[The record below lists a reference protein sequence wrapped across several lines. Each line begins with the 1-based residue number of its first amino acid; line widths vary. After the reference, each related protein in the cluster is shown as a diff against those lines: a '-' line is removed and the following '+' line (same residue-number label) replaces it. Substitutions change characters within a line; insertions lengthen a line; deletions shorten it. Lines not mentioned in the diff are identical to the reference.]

1 MYLMSAPATKARS
14 PAPVSDDDARGVVLG
29 ELAQPVAELGQR
41 LDVERVER
49 LLPVDRDDGD
59 RFVAPL
65 DDDVTPEPHR
75 G

>member
-14 PAPVSDDDARGVVLG
+14 PAPVRTTTRADVVLG
-29 ELAQPVAELGQR
+29 ELAQAVAELGQR

-49 LLPVDRDDGD
+49 VLPVDRDDGD
-59 RFVAPL
+59 RVVGGRRATL
-65 DDDVTPEPHR
+65 TPEPRR